1 MTPLGTDR
9 RAVKHLP
16 AGHRLTTDHLPL
28 APKVVVIGG
37 GIAGLA
43 AATGLS
49 DRGVEVVLLEREDY
63 LGGRVGGWPTTLAD
77 GTRTTMTR
85 GFHAFFRQYYNL
97 RQLLRRADPE
107 LRALTPMADYPL
119 LHGNGHADTF
129 TGLPT
134 TPPWNALAF
143 ISRSPTF
150 TWGDLSTVD
159 ARRAMTLLDVRVP
172 QTYAELDHMD
182 AVEFLDR
189 IGFPPAA
196 RDLAFEVFSRSFF
209 SDPRLLSAAE
219 LAVMFHIYFL
229 GSSEGLVFDVAADP
243 FPHGLWEPLGR
254 YLSGRG
260 VDIRTGV
267 HVSAVEPS
275 ARRRYAVHLTDAL
288 RPIEADAVVLATDV
302 GGLRTVVGSSPGICT
317 ADWRG
322 AVADLRTAPHF
333 GVLRLW
339 LDRPVRGDRAGFLG
353 TAGFG
358 PLDNISVLDRYEH
371 QARDWAI
378 RTDGSVVELHAYALP
393 PDAVMVDIRAELLA
407 QLHKVYPET
416 QDAHIV
422 DERFEVRSDCP
433 LFLPGTHD
441 QRLGIR
447 TPEAFLVLAG
457 DHVRTDL
464 PVALMERAATTGFQA
479 ANTLLAKWD
488 LLGRTLWTVP
498 TQGRSPLL
506 RALAR
511 RLR

>member
-1 MTPLGTDR
+1 MIPLGTDR

-16 AGHRLTTDHLPL
+16 RGTRPDVSHLS
-28 APKVVVIGG
+28 APPRVVVIGG

-43 AATGLS
+43 AATALS

-63 LGGRVGGWPTTLAD
+63 LGGRVGGWPVTLSD
-77 GTRTTMTR
+77 GSRVTMTR

-97 RQLLRRADPE
+97 RQLLRRADPD
-107 LRALTPMADYPL
+107 LRALTPLTDYPL
-119 LHGNGHADTF
+119 LHSNGHADTF
-129 TGLPT
+129 AGLPR
-134 TPPWNALAF
+134 TPPLNAAAF
-143 ISRSPTF
+143 VLRSPTF
-150 TWGDLSTVD
+150 SWAELSTVD

-172 QTYAELDHMD
+172 ETYAELDHLD

-189 IGFPPAA
+189 IGFPAAA

-260 VDIRTGV
+260 VEIRTGV
-267 HVSAVEPS
+267 RVGAVEPS
-275 ARRRYAVHLTDAL
+275 ARRRYAVHLADAL
-288 RPIEADAVVLATDV
+288 APLEADAVVLATDV
-302 GGLRTVVGSSPGICT
+302 GGLRTIVGDSPGIAT

-322 AVADLRTAPHF
+322 AVSRLRTAPRF

-339 LDRPVRGDRAGFLG
+339 LDRPVRADRAGFLG

-371 QARDWAI
+371 QARDWAA
-378 RTDGSVVELHAYALP
+378 RRDGSVVELHAYALP
-393 PDAVMVDIRAELLA
+393 VDAVLGDVRAELLA
-407 QLHKVYPET
+407 QLGKVYPET
-416 QDAHIV
+416 VDARIV
-422 DERFEVRSDCP
+422 DERFEIRSDCP
-433 LFLPGTHD
+433 LFLPGTYQD
-441 QRLGIR
+441 RLEVR
-447 TPEAFLVLAG
+447 TPEDYLVVAG
-457 DHVRTDL
+457 DHVRTGL
-464 PVALMERAATTGFQA
+464 PVALMERAATAGFQA
-479 ANTLLAKWD
+479 ANALLGNWD
-488 LLGRTLWTVP
+488 VQGRTLWTVP

-506 RALAR
+506 RTIAR